1 MSLCVCVRVQVASTS
16 RASCP
21 VSSVTVRRETSGRAC
36 QTCPPDAAGWA
47 SLLQWS
53 RVQAAWP
60 RPSRRRAE
68 PRRDG
73 VEVQPG
79 VLLLVVV
86 LVVVVVVVVVVLL
99 FRERTLTNKDQTD
112 KAQTSFHGEE
122 ERGARHKQ
130 LKRRHTENMVASQR
144 PRYKQGATESF

>member
-1 MSLCVCVRVQVASTS
+1 MCVRVQVASTS

-122 ERGARHKQ
+122 E
-130 LKRRHTENMVASQR
+130 
-144 PRYKQGATESF
+144 

>member
-1 MSLCVCVRVQVASTS
+1 MLQCVRVQVASTS
-16 RASCP
+16 KASCP

-60 RPSRRRAE
+60 RPRPSRRRAE

-73 VEVQPG
+73 AEVQPG

-86 LVVVVVVVVVVLL
+86 LVVVVVVVVLL
-99 FRERTLTNKDQTD
+99 RERTLTNKDQTD
-112 KAQTSFHGEE
+112 KAHTSFHGEE
-122 ERGARHKQ
+122 ARGARHKQ
-130 LKRRHTENMVASQR
+130 QKRRHTENAVASQR